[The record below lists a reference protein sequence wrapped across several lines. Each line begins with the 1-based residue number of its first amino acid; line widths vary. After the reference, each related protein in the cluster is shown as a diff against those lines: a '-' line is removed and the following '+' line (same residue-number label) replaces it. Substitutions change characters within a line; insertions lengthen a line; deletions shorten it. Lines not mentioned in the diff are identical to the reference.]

1 MRKSNDFAIVPHL
14 WFDSEAREAAEFYV
28 SLIDNSRFISST
40 ILHNTPSNDV
50 EAVRFEL
57 AGQPFEAISAGP
69 YFKLNPSISLMVA
82 FSSAEELNKVWNALA
97 AGGKALMELGEYPF
111 SRRYGW
117 IEDKYGLSWQLML
130 ADGEMPAQRITPSLL
145 FSNEV
150 CGRAEEAVKFYAE
163 VFPDSGVGL
172 ISRYREGEASSPDAK
187 VNFAGFKLRG
197 QDFAAMD
204 NGYGADFGFGEAFSL
219 IVYCEDQREIDYY
232 WEKLSA
238 VPEAE
243 ACGWL
248 KDKFGVS
255 WQIVPR
261 ILGELLES
269 GDEEQAGRVM
279 RAFLAM
285 KKFDIEALKRAYEG
299 R

>member
-1 MRKSNDFAIVPHL
+1 MKKTNDYAIVPHL
-14 WFDSEAREAAEFYV
+14 WFDKEAREAAEFYV
-28 SLIDNSRFISST
+28 SLFANSRFISST
-40 ILHNTPSNDV
+40 VFKDTPSGDAESV
-50 EAVRFEL
+50 HFEL

-69 YFKLNPSISLMVA
+69 FFKLNPSISLMVA
-82 FSSAEELNKVWNALA
+82 FISLEEVDRVWNSLA
-97 AGGKALMELGEYPF
+97 TGGKALMELGEYPF

-117 IEDKYGLSWQLML
+117 IEDRYGLSWQLML

-150 CGRAEEAVKFYAE
+150 CGRAEEAVKFYAD
-163 VFPDSGVGL
+163 VFSDSGVGL
-172 ISRYREGEASSPDAK
+172 ISRYGEGEASSPEAK

-197 QDFAAMD
+197 QNFAAMD
-204 NGYGADFGFGEAFSL
+204 NGYAADFGFGEAFSL
-219 IVYCEDQREIDYY
+219 IVYCEDQREVDYY

-248 KDKFGVS
+248 KDKYGVS
-255 WQIVPR
+255 WQIVPS
-261 ILGELLES
+261 ILGELIES
-269 GDEEQAGRVM
+269 GDEEQAGRVVQ
-279 RAFLAM
+279 AFLAM